1 MRYYTPEEE
10 VIYERLRNDKN
21 LTEEERK
28 KLIDKLNEIEMEV
41 TNGYPWLT

>member
-1 MRYYTPEEE
+1 MRYYTPDEE

-41 TNGYPWLT
+41 TNGHPWLT